1 MLQLRQYALGAA
13 LAVAALLNTGC
24 TSRPMSVPSS
34 AQAMTEGNGDK
45 ISYRA
50 GEFGRVYV
58 ADDSTKKILYQGD
71 VRRDETVEVLPRD
84 NRIMVGGR
92 VVNEAS
98 MRDGDTYKIYFE
110 PMDRAR
116 VVKHRVVEEEYHAP
130 K

>member
-1 MLQLRQYALGAA
+1 MADPVRLQIKIKLAEWLEGITPANGFQHDLSSTDGTVRVFRGRDKFGEGDPLPCAA
-13 LAVAALLNTGC
+13 IIEPLNPD
-24 TSRPMSVPSS
+24 R
-34 AQAMTEGNGDK
+34 D
-45 ISYRA
+45 I
-50 GEFGRVYV
+50 
-58 ADDSTKKILYQGD
+58 
-71 VRRDETVEVLPRD
+71 DET
-84 NRIMVGGR
+84 GAGR